1 MYPVASKTPTSSPN
15 RKRKKTPSPESSAS
29 RKNIIISP
37 QGIISDR
44 SSIQIG
50 RSPIFAHS
58 NRLFP
63 TREAA
68 ICESYKAPEPLPQ
81 LTDIF
86 HLDEKSS
93 LELTHAHPD
102 SPETSE
108 SYTISVCYSS
118 FQSSTK
124 PRGVSQ
130 RCQWQTFRSSRTLK
144 LYHSMATFSFS
155 ALKTFHQN
163 HCH

>member
-86 HLDEKSS
+86 LLDERSS

-108 SYTISVCYSS
+108 SQVKIT
-118 FQSSTK
+118 QSRYVIL
-124 PRGVSQ
+124 PFNLRQNPEEFHNDANG
-130 RCQWQTFRSSRTLK
+130 K
-144 LYHSMATFSFS
+144 LLDLPEH
-155 ALKTFHQN
+155 
-163 HCH
+163 